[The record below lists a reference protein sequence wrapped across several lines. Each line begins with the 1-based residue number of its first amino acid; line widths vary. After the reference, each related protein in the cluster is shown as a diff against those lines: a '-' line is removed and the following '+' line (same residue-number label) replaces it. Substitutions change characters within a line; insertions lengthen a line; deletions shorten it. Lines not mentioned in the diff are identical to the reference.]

1 MLESRAGT
9 PCCRFVEVQLCVEL
23 SGRVILQV
31 IDPPGFCVAPV
42 PLPVTTTLK
51 VFVPPR
57 VAAVLVMVP
66 KVALKVET
74 LKVMLLESVAT

>member
-1 MLESRAGT
+1 M
-9 PCCRFVEVQLCVEL
+9 
-23 SGRVILQV
+23 
-31 IDPPGFCVAPV
+31 

-57 VAAVLVMVP
+57 VAALLVIVP
-66 KVALKVET
+66 KVAVKVET